1 MIDRQLKLVQLFLN
15 NQSSYLTSDEI
26 ATYLNVSNRT
36 ARNDIKIVNMSLLAE
51 LIISVKAKGY
61 TLNTRVTRLKIS
73 KRLFKDFLCRIV
85 TI

>member
-1 MIDRQLKLVQLFLN
+1 MIDRKLKLVQLFLN

-61 TLNTRVTRLKIS
+61 TLNTARY
-73 KRLFKDFLCRIV
+73 
-85 TI
+85 TIEDIEAALQRFSFAG

>member
-51 LIISVKAKGY
+51 LIISVKAK
-61 TLNTRVTRLKIS
+61 
-73 KRLFKDFLCRIV
+73 
-85 TI
+85 